1 MPSNSRSES
10 ASLAEHRGLFIRWP
24 PSPRVLASGRRCIST
39 GRRACEQVVLTLIE
53 NGMAQGYLRRT
64 ASAKITANSLLGAVN
79 WTYRWYNPQ
88 GALRPRELGEQIAD
102 LLLVGV
108 LTDKPVR

>member
-1 MPSNSRSES
+1 M
-10 ASLAEHRGLFIRWP
+10 
-24 PSPRVLASGRRCIST
+24 
-39 GRRACEQVVLTLIE
+39 LTLIE

-102 LLLVGV
+102 LLLAGV